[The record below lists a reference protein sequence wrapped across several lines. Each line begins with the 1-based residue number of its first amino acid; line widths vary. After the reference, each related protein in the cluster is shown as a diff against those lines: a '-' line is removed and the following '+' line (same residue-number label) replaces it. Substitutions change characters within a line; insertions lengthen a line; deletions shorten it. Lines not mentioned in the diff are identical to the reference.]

1 MFSTSLPLFVPSQPP
16 AQRTIIC
23 LGTPRGGTSM
33 VAGAI
38 AGLGVFMGDDL
49 PVNIEDRMFN
59 PDLAGGDGPAFIDQ
73 VKCTIARRSAA
84 HAVWGWKYPRA
95 ARYLERVYECIPNP
109 HFVAVFRDPIPA
121 ALRSARRPDV
131 AQGSISAATHKTI
144 QSRLRM
150 EMENLALV
158 YRLQKPTLM
167 VSFEKAQAN
176 PETFLE
182 ELAEFVGLPVPR
194 DMSALLRF
202 MEPGT
207 YKDISMLL

>member
-1 MFSTSLPLFVPSQPP
+1 
-16 AQRTIIC
+16 
-23 LGTPRGGTSM
+23 M

-38 AGLGVFMGDDL
+38 AGLGVFMGEDL

-109 HFVAVFRDPIPA
+109 HFVTVFRDPIPA

-131 AQGSISAATHKTI
+131 AQGSISAATLKTI